1 MDIFILLAFLQISS
15 FNEAYDFT
23 CPSQAH
29 WNIRAKSMCEPQRN
43 YTCLFNVTFGV
54 NVYREI
60 CNRPRILNPG
70 HKYVYQPNLNKATCS
85 VTRYQ
90 PKIFETSGYSDCI
103 YQKSLCNNLGQETFE
118 YGNTTV
124 DIKCICNTD
133 RGYTFVMNSTNQC
146 YCNPSTEDCSCYL
159 GINPYNKTIGL
170 KDIKCYDDMKMTR
183 SPYLRDMFNNSR
195 TIKIIQFDNF
205 KYNLNY
211 VPTNEYRKKAATSIG
226 ILLLSYFVLI
236 IVLSIMRRWI
246 QHHRTPRQFD
256 IVECTDCSITI
267 AWFIDVPDECLS
279 YELDHRHQG
288 THDWSVGTFSSDD
301 VLKGEDGRRMY
312 ELQNLLPKTYYEC
325 KLRSVSKHVKSQYS
339 ESITKQTLKL
349 VSRCMQNIES
359 LIKYAYHVELAG
371 ALY

>member
-226 ILLLSYFVLI
+226 ILLLSY
-236 IVLSIMRRWI
+236 S
-246 QHHRTPRQFD
+246 PRQFD